1 MVTEYHPGG
10 NLSNYIMEKVNFKE
24 HEIVNIVR
32 GILSAITYCHM
43 NLKLIIGNL
52 NPEGI
57 VCDYKSKPYHTRV
70 VSFNHC
76 IEGSFRY
83 VRHRMHK
90 LYLDSIST
98 NGDYSIVAFQ
108 ALFLAPEQVLFGL
121 SYDDNNEIANKVLSK
136 PDLVKGASTIYS
148 QGSPLISVS
157 KIRDKQ

>member
-1 MVTEYHPGG
+1 
-10 NLSNYIMEKVNFKE
+10 MEKVNFKE

-76 IEGSFRY
+76 IEGNFKY

-90 LYLDSIST
+90 LYLDAIST
-98 NGDYSIVAFQ
+98 NSDYSLVSFQ
-108 ALFLAPEQVLFGL
+108 AFFLAPEQVLFGL
-121 SYDDNNEIANKVLSK
+121 GYDDNVEV
-136 PDLVKGASTIYS
+136 
-148 QGSPLISVS
+148 
-157 KIRDKQ
+157 